1 MPPREGQLG
10 FLYLPPFRVQGISVA
25 GEQTVIQVPEL
36 DLCFDMGQCTRA
48 SLATPVVALSHAHM
62 DHVGG
67 LPYWFS
73 QRQFQ
78 KIGTGK
84 CICHPRVA
92 EPLRAMMKSWVDLE
106 LQRTP
111 HEIIALAPEAEIEIK
126 NNIFLRAIETSHTS
140 PSLAFAVIEDRSKL
154 KEEFRDFPQE
164 KLRELKGSGVE
175 ITRAIEIPLVAYTGD
190 TEPGPFLFRDEFAN
204 AKVVLAEC
212 TFFESD
218 HRSRAKIGKHLHISD
233 FSSLLQVWKAEN
245 VVMVHVSRRTAMPF
259 ARECIASID
268 GGAHALRVHLLMDY
282 RANKQRYDRQVAEA
296 GGAAEKLYFPG
307 RTSGFAGRRDSGTER
322 LTRCAQRTTFSLA
335 VPVIAGG
342 TSTRRSTT
350 CTSTRPLS
358 WGHRTQLA
366 ANPVASER

>member
-1 MPPREGQLG
+1 MIPSMPPREGQLG

-48 SLATPVVALSHAHM
+48 SLATPIVALSHAHM

-92 EPLRAMMKSWVDLE
+92 EPLRAMMRSWVDLE

-111 HEIIALAPEAEIEIK
+111 HEIISLAPDDEMEIK

-140 PSLAFAVIEDRSKL
+140 PSMGFAVIERRSKL

-175 ITRAIEIPLVAYTGD
+175 ITRTIEIPLVAYTGD
-190 TEPGPFLFRDEFAN
+190 TEPGPFLFRDEFAL

-212 TFFESD
+212 TFFEAD

-233 FSSLLQVWKAEN
+233 FASLLQVWKAEN
-245 VVMVHVSRRTAMPF
+245 VVMVHVSRRTAIPF
-259 ARECIASID
+259 ARECIAAID
-268 GGAHALRVHLLMDY
+268 GGAHAARVHLLMDY

-296 GGAAEKLYFPG
+296 GGAPEKTAISPDERAVSRPAENREQNG
-307 RTSGFAGRRDSGTER
+307 
-322 LTRCAQRTTFSLA
+322 
-335 VPVIAGG
+335 
-342 TSTRRSTT
+342 
-350 CTSTRPLS
+350 
-358 WGHRTQLA
+358 
-366 ANPVASER
+366 